1 MRARVRTQLVLEL
14 ARPIPRAVVLAVLS
28 LAQNVRVEL
37 GKCRRSCECASFEFM
52 QKISLLTITLALATG
67 LARDSAAQA
76 NDSAYTAAECPR
88 CATWNSP
95 AAGVRLFGNTYFVG
109 TRGLSAVL
117 VTSSAGHVLIDAGLP
132 DTPPLIVANI
142 RALGFRVE
150 DIKLIVSSHAHYDH
164 VGGLA
169 MMQRA
174 SGATVAASAQAAA
187 ALRAGKAL
195 EDDPQ
200 FAIALRFPRVQT
212 VRVVADNDTLRV
224 GSTAITVHFT
234 PGHTPGGTS
243 WSWRSCEGNDCRD
256 FVYAD
261 SQTPVSADGFL
272 FTQSTTSGVRQ
283 FERGQAVLD
292 RLSCDI
298 LVTPHPEASQLW
310 QRLDARS
317 GGAKDALR
325 DGDACRRYA
334 AIGRKAL
341 ADRVAREQSAK

>member
-1 MRARVRTQLVLEL
+1 MRKIIGL
-14 ARPIPRAVVLAVLS
+14 LS
-28 LAQNVRVEL
+28 V
-37 GKCRRSCECASFEFM
+37 
-52 QKISLLTITLALATG
+52 TLAFTPG
-67 LARDSAAQA
+67 VARDARAQA

-88 CATWNSP
+88 CATWNTP

-117 VTSSAGHVLIDAGLP
+117 VTSSAGHVLLDAGLP

-150 DIKLIVSSHAHYDH
+150 DVKLIVSSHTHYDH

-169 MMQRA
+169 WMQRA
-174 SGATVAASAQAAA
+174 SGATVAASRPAAT
-187 ALRAGKAL
+187 ALRSGTGP

-200 FAIALRFPRVQT
+200 FAIALRFPRVAN
-212 VRVVADNDTLRV
+212 VRVIADNDTLRV
-224 GSTAITVHFT
+224 GSTVITAHFT

-243 WSWRSCEGNDCRD
+243 WSWRSCEGDDCRD

-261 SQTPVSADGFL
+261 SQTPVSAPGFL
-272 FTQSTTSGVRQ
+272 FTKSTTSGVRQ
-283 FERGQAVLD
+283 FEQGQAVLEK
-292 RLSCDI
+292 LSCDI

-310 QRLDARS
+310 ERLDARN

-325 DGDACRRYA
+325 DGEACRRYA
-334 AIGRKAL
+334 DNGRKAL
-341 ADRVAREQSAK
+341 AARVAREQAAK